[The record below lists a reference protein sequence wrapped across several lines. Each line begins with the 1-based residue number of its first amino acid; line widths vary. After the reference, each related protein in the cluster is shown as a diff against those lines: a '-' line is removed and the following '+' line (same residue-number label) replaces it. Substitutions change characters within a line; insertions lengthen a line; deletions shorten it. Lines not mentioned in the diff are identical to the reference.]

1 MLKLKNNI
9 REIIIR
15 KPKRFMSSDV
25 SDVENFDNLNVS
37 EIVDSNILDSTV

>member
-1 MLKLKNNI
+1 MLKLKNHI
-9 REIIIR
+9 RAIILR
-15 KPKRFMSSDV
+15 QPKRFMSSDV